1 MWRCVSNAPGAAW
14 GMCLL
19 TLFVYGLWANPQLHA
34 DWPGLLGPR
43 RDGHAVPGT
52 MLADKVP
59 LELKPTWQI
68 PAGQGYAGAAIRDR
82 QAVLYQRD
90 GNEDVLRLV
99 DLNGGKV
106 RWRTAFPA
114 TYRQGIDEDK
124 GPRSVPQIVG
134 DWVVVHSASG
144 SVHCVALADGKIRWS
159 RDLRKEYGA
168 DDGYFGAGNTP
179 LVAGVVVIVNV
190 GAKKKNAGIV
200 AISLLDGSTFWTAT
214 DADAGYA
221 SPILYPSSGSAGD
234 DSQTA
239 IVPTRLTTYGI
250 DPKTGQVRWEF
261 PFGQRGPT
269 VNAATPIILK
279 QGRIL
284 QTASY
289 GIGYVN
295 VAVGKDGM
303 EIVRKGDEIASQ
315 YATPVAV
322 DTLVFASDGREDGG
336 FSTYKCLQPDTGKI
350 VWEQIGMPICHT
362 IAIEAQGSEGK
373 ASLLVV
379 GIDGRV
385 WLTPANDQG
394 FKPFWQTQLPIGK
407 YRALPAL
414 SGNKLLVRTSLSP
427 DAQWMCFDL

>member
-1 MWRCVSNAPGAAW
+1 
-14 GMCLL
+14 
-19 TLFVYGLWANPQLHA
+19 
-34 DWPGLLGPR
+34 
-43 RDGHAVPGT
+43 
-52 MLADKVP
+52 
-59 LELKPTWQI
+59 
-68 PAGQGYAGAAIRDR
+68 
-82 QAVLYQRD
+82 VLYQRD

-99 DLNGGKV
+99 NLTDGKV
-106 RWRTAFPA
+106 LWRTSFPA

-124 GPRSVPQIVG
+124 GPRSVPQIVD

-144 SVHCVALADGKIRWS
+144 SVHCVAMADGKFRWS

-179 LVAGVVVIVNV
+179 LVSGVVVIVNV
-190 GAKKKNAGIV
+190 GAKKKDAGIV

-221 SPILYPSSGSAGD
+221 SPIMYPSS
-234 DSQTA
+234 DSTEEESRTA

-269 VNAATPIILK
+269 VNAATPIIL
-279 QGRIL
+279 QGGQIF

-289 GIGYVN
+289 GIGYVK
-295 VAVGKDGM
+295 VAVVEDGVK
-303 EIVRKGDEIASQ
+303 IVRKGDEIASQ

-322 DTLVFASDGREDGG
+322 GELVFASDGREDGG
-336 FSTYKCLQPDTGKI
+336 FSTYKCLQPDTGTV
-350 VWEQIGMPICHT
+350 VWEKIGMPICHT
-362 IAIEAQGSEGK
+362 IAIDSQGTDGK

-379 GIDGRV
+379 GIDGRL

-394 FKPFWQTQLPIGK
+394 FKPSWQTQLPIGT

-414 SGNKLLVRTSLSP
+414 SGNKLLVRTSLGADSK
-427 DAQWMCFDL
+427 WMCFDL